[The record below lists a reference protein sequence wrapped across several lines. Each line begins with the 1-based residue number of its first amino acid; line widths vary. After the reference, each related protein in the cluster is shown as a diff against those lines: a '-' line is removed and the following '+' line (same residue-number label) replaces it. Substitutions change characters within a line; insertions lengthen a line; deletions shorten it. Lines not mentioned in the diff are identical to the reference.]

1 MSQKQQHSKCFLFIM
16 HDFMSIPWALYVIW
30 QDQFTSILEYWNEET
45 ARNHKNFAFSR
56 KTMLTICGL
65 CPITLTRINCFLRVN
80 KFHIVSF
87 WTDEYLDGS
96 LSFFYFV
103 WIRAAHRNGHRSS
116 LTDFAQLRRTTCSV
130 VADIYYDA
138 SCCRYF

>member
-1 MSQKQQHSKCFLFIM
+1 MLFVYNAWF
-16 HDFMSIPWALYVIW
+16 HEYSMSIVRNM
-30 QDQFTSILEYWNEET
+30 TRSIHFNIGILEET
-45 ARNHKNFAFSR
+45 ARNHKNLAFSR